1 MPIVDSQIR
10 TITCDGGCG
19 KKLLFDQK
27 DQQAT
32 FSNNENAWL
41 KGLRIVQTF
50 DGRNFSYCSDTC
62 MLKGLEKGV
71 FNLPTIISGGN
82 QAQMN
87 EAAAY
92 AAAVQKADEEA
103 REGSKKIHIATS

>member
-41 KGLRIVQTF
+41 KGLRIIQTF
-50 DGRNFSYCSDTC
+50 DGRNFSYCSDAC
-62 MLKGLEKGV
+62 ELKGLEKGSH
-71 FNLPTIISGGN
+71 NLPTIVQAGN
-82 QAQMN
+82 QAQIN
-87 EAAAY
+87 EAAKY
-92 AAAVQKADEEA
+92 AEAVQKADEEA
-103 REGSKKIHIATS
+103 REGNKKIHIATS